1 MSLSHIVRAARAVWF
16 TWSLG
21 FVLFAFLLVDD
32 WGTVRV
38 AALLVALF
46 NGLALADSWEH
57 AYDRRQRRPRR

>member
-1 MSLSHIVRAARAVWF
+1 MSLSHITRAARAVWLA
-16 TWSLG
+16 WSLG

-46 NGLALADSWEH
+46 NGLVLVDFWEH